1 MGYVFTPLWAALQI
15 SFAILF
21 LSSFLEVKRRKDEM
35 VWIAVVAWLVTAIY
49 GLFEVQGIHG
59 YLMYLLATVLILLAI
74 HGEYGPK
81 GLCLLV
87 LVFLIPV
94 VIDLAVLY
102 LTADLSGLTHYL
114 AVTGGKVLSVVLVLV
129 LRRFKVLST
138 GKQTQPDGDML
149 LLRQHMEMQQ
159 ESMAALEQ
167 NYRIQRKNA
176 HEFEHHMQVLRDLLD
191 RGEVSAARDY
201 LDRLKKN
208 RSIHVMSVSSNHP
221 VIDVILNQK
230 YQTARE
236 NEIKMQIQV
245 NDLSALTIPTDSL
258 VVVLTNLL
266 DNAIEASGECFFIVK
281 DGVIITPPNDTSL
294 ESITQK
300 NVIQI
305 AKDLGYTVLRQRI
318 TRDEAYN
325 ADEAFFTGTAAE
337 VTPISSIDSRVIG
350 SGKRGPVSHELQ
362 GAYFDIVMGK
372 NPKYEHLLTYIN

>member
-1 MGYVFTPLWAALQI
+1 MMGYVFSPLWAALQI
-15 SFAILF
+15 CFAILF
-21 LSSFLEVKRRKDEM
+21 LSSFLEVKRRKDEI

-59 YLMYLLATVLILLAI
+59 YLMYLLAAVLILLSV
-74 HGEYGPK
+74 HGEYGSK

-87 LVFLIPV
+87 LAFLIPV
-94 VIDLAVLY
+94 VIDMAVLSLTAELCGLPFY
-102 LTADLSGLTHYL
+102 LT
-114 AVTGGKVLSVVLVLV
+114 VTFGKVLSVVLVLV
-129 LRRFKVLST
+129 LRKFKLLSN
-138 GKQTQPDGDML
+138 GKQTQPDGDTL

-167 NYRIQRKNA
+167 NYRMQRKSS

-191 RGEVSAARDY
+191 RGEADAARDY

-208 RSIHVMSVSSNHP
+208 RSIHVMNVSSNHP

-266 DNAIEASGECFFIVK
+266 DNAIEACRRLDGYREIFCSVLYDDGLYISIRNTSEEVAIV
-281 DGVIITPPNDTSL
+281 DGKIPTSKQDSL
-294 ESITQK
+294 SHGFGLLSVTYVLDKLDAEYTF
-300 NVIQI
+300 
-305 AKDLGYTVLRQRI
+305 GY
-318 TRDEAYN
+318 DEGW
-325 ADEAFFTGTAAE
+325 FHFAAE
-337 VTPISSIDSRVIG
+337 I
-350 SGKRGPVSHELQ
+350 E
-362 GAYFDIVMGK
+362 
-372 NPKYEHLLTYIN
+372 

>member
-15 SFAILF
+15 GFAMLF
-21 LSSFLEVKRRKDEM
+21 LSSFLEVRVKKDEM

-59 YLMYLLATVLILLAI
+59 YLMYLLAAVLILLSA
-74 HGEYGPK
+74 HGEYGSK

-87 LVFLIPV
+87 LAFLIPV
-94 VIDLAVLY
+94 VIDMAVLSLTAELCGLPFY
-102 LTADLSGLTHYL
+102 LT
-114 AVTGGKVLSVVLVLV
+114 VTFGKVLPVVLMLV
-129 LRRFKVLST
+129 LRKFKLLSN
-138 GKQTQPDGDML
+138 GKQTQPDGDTL

-167 NYRIQRKNA
+167 NYRMQRKSS

-191 RGEVSAARDY
+191 RGEMDAARDY

-208 RSIHVMSVSSNHP
+208 RSIHVMNVSSNHP

-236 NEIKMQIQV
+236 NDIKMQIQV

-266 DNAIEASGECFFIVK
+266 DNAIEACRRLDGYREIFCSVLYDDGLYISIRNTSEEVAIV
-281 DGVIITPPNDTSL
+281 DGKIPTSKQDSL
-294 ESITQK
+294 SHGFGLLSVTYVLDKLDAEYTF
-300 NVIQI
+300 
-305 AKDLGYTVLRQRI
+305 GY
-318 TRDEAYN
+318 D
-325 ADEAFFTGTAAE
+325 DGWFHFAAE
-337 VTPISSIDSRVIG
+337 IE
-350 SGKRGPVSHELQ
+350 HE
-362 GAYFDIVMGK
+362 
-372 NPKYEHLLTYIN
+372 